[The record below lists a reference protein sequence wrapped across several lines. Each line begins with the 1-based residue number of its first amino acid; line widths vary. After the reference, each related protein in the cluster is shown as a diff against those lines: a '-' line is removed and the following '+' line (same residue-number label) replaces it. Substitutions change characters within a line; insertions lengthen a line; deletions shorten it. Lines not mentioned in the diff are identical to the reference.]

1 MVWRD
6 VALATVNPAKN
17 LKVKEKRRVTYFGLL
32 LLPLVP
38 PRLGHEEHDGG
49 GVRVPRCQFT
59 IFLPSAMGVLSIQV
73 YIITSIHPP
82 HQPECCCGDAVNDD
96 KDSVDDEVGQ
106 LDDTRGTSESEDEV
120 SLRVVRVQHSHCP
133 TVVEFLTYVA
143 FHENKNVPSLNL

>member
-49 GVRVPRCQFT
+49 GVRVPRCQLT
-59 IFLPSAMGVLSIQV
+59 IFLPSAMEVISIQV
-73 YIITSIHPP
+73 YILTSTHPAD
-82 HQPECCCGDAVNDD
+82 QPECCCGNAVDDD
-96 KDSVDDEVGQ
+96 KDSVDDKIGQ

-120 SLRVVRVQHSHCP
+120 PLRVVRVQHSHCP